1 MHRQKNRGRSR
12 PPGFSL
18 GEIQVP
24 DVPWFVYAMLLAPF
38 GLILVAAAWKTWQVR
53 EASRWPSTPGKVVIS
68 KSEVRDVSVMD
79 SNRADGRKVEQRN
92 FANITYEYSVNGKK
106 LRNNR
111 VSIGEDL
118 GNFEV
123 AETIAKYPAGAI
135 VIVYYNPQQPQQAVL
150 ERDLPKGLWG
160 CLGIGTVI
168 VLAIVF
174 GGAIGLHRLTE
185 FVSTRLAD
193 PKGSAMVVALGAFG
207 FVAALFA
214 LALHRQASLA
224 RKWPVVPGTIRN
236 SGVEQFVGAPSEPGQ
251 RGQVM
256 YQSKVSFAYRFNDI
270 DYVSQ
275 GASLGGKVSSTS
287 RALTQNLA
295 KKYPDGT
302 KVQIHVNP
310 ANPSEAVLEP
320 RANGAWIIWAAVA
333 VIWGLAYFIATR
345 G

>member
-1 MHRQKNRGRSR
+1 M
-12 PPGFSL
+12 L
-18 GEIQVP
+18 
-24 DVPWFVYAMLLAPF
+24 DVPWFVYAMLLAPV
-38 GLILVAAAWKTWQVR
+38 GLILVAAIWKTWQVR

-68 KSEVRDVSVMD
+68 KAEVREVPVMD
-79 SNRADGRKVEQRN
+79 SNRADGSNVEQRN
-92 FANITYEYSVNGKK
+92 FANVTYEYSVAGKK
-106 LRNNR
+106 WRNNR

-123 AETIAKYPAGAI
+123 AETLAKYPAGAV
-135 VIVYYNPQQPQQAVL
+135 VIVYYNPQLPQHAVL

-160 CLGIGTVI
+160 CLGTGTVI

-174 GGAIGLHRLTE
+174 GSAIGLHRLTE
-185 FVSTRLAD
+185 FVSTQLAD

-214 LALHRQASLA
+214 LALQRQASLA

-236 SGVEQFVGAPSEPGQ
+236 STVEQFIGARSEPGE

-256 YQSKVSFAYRFNDI
+256 HQSKVTFAYRFNGI

-275 GASLGGKVSSTS
+275 EASLGGKVSSTS
-287 RALTQNLA
+287 RALAQRLA

-302 KVQIHVNP
+302 KVQVYVNP
-310 ANPSEAVLEP
+310 DNPSEAVLEP
-320 RANGAWIIWAAVA
+320 RANGAWIIWAAVVA
-333 VIWGLAYFIATR
+333 IWSLAWFIARR